1 MEKIIKKYTVQNAR
15 GLHAR
20 RCAVFI
26 RIANEYPCDISVTKD
41 GETVN
46 GKSIIGLLTL
56 AASKGSELIVALTGG
71 GSLKCAK
78 KLEKVFEQEE
88 EVV

>member
-1 MEKIIKKYTVQNAR
+1 MEKIIRKYTVRNSK

-26 RIANEYPCDISVTKD
+26 RIANEYPCQVSVTKD
-41 GETVN
+41 GETVD

-56 AASKGSELIVALTGG
+56 AASEGSELIVELTGS
-71 GSLKCAK
+71 GSLRCAK
-78 KLEKVFEQEE
+78 KLEKVFEQGEE
-88 EVV
+88 TV

>member
-1 MEKIIKKYTVQNAR
+1 MEKIIRKYTVQNSK
-15 GLHAR
+15 GFHAR

-26 RIANEYPCDISVTKD
+26 RIANEYPCRISVTKD
-41 GETVN
+41 GETVD

-56 AASKGSELIVALTGG
+56 AASKGSELIVILTGS
-71 GSLKCAK
+71 GSLICSR
-78 KLEKVFEQEE
+78 KLEKVFEKEE